1 MKEQYTIKEANNLIE
16 YLSQN
21 GKEDIITDADY
32 QLESNLGFVY
42 NLKNGQVIFLPND
55 LKSKGLLIENKSVF
69 KKMVKDDFLPIEDE
83 SKNLFESEIKQIQTF
98 HKEISNYQ
106 KHLNKTLYLDFK
118 ELN

>member
-98 HKEISNYQ
+98 Q
-106 KHLNKTLYLDFK
+106 LLKH
-118 ELN
+118 